1 MHFKLL
7 SLVSDKFSAYLWGA
21 YSVLNSCWTSLKS
34 AYFKP
39 ETISQQ
45 WWENASMQTEGWI
58 INPSVTLSLLDNN
71 NKKAITGENET
82 YILFSKYTHWQ
93 AHININTGRW
103 ITAHTFIP
111 HKKHPNPIQPVT
123 KTTGSLFLE
132 PGSGWP
138 SPSEACFRE
147 TSPLRIVPRREQGTG
162 TLSPEGSQLVTFFHY
177 MVEQVTTNHM
187 CSYQIAW
194 SAVWRFCCVGLLL
207 KRDLNIRE

>member
-21 YSVLNSCWTSLKS
+21 YSVLHSCWTSLKS

-39 ETISQQ
+39 ESISQQ
-45 WWENASMQTEGWI
+45 CWENASMQTEGWI

-147 TSPLRIVPRREQGTG
+147 TFASKNSSKERAGNRHTFPRGKPISYIFPLYGWTSNNKSHVL
-162 TLSPEGSQLVTFFHY
+162 LSNRLISSVTF
-177 MVEQVTTNHM
+177 
-187 CSYQIAW
+187 
-194 SAVWRFCCVGLLL
+194 LLCWPAF
-207 KRDLNIRE
+207 KTRP